1 MAVKFLE
8 VDGARLRK
16 AFKDR
21 SLVMM
26 DVSVDMGFDRAYLSV
41 VIFKKKIRKSSAD
54 ILDKVYGIPYEEY
67 KPIPMP
73 VMPEI
78 PEVQDEEPLPWDLT
92 SEPITTE
99 VIPQSAIVVTLSD
112 ETIQKIADAFE
123 ERMRKVWD

>member
-16 AFKDR
+16 AFEDR

-26 DVSVDMGFDRAYLSV
+26 DVSVDMGFDKSYLSG
-41 VIFKKKIRKSSAD
+41 VIYRGTIRKSSAD
-54 ILDKVYGIPYEEY
+54 ILEKVYGIPYEEY
-67 KPIPMP
+67 KPIPIP
-73 VMPEI
+73 VMPE
-78 PEVQDEEPLPWDLT
+78 PFKVLDEDPLPWDLT

-99 VIPQSAIVVTLSD
+99 AIHQSAIVVTLSD

>member
-1 MAVKFLE
+1 MVRFLE

-26 DVSVDMGFDRAYLSV
+26 DVSVDMGFDKSYLSG
-41 VIFKKKIRKSSAD
+41 VIYRGMIRKSSAD
-54 ILDKVYGIPYEEY
+54 ILEKVYGIPYEEY
-67 KPIPMP
+67 KPIPIP
-73 VMPEI
+73 VMPE
-78 PEVQDEEPLPWDLT
+78 PFKVLNEDLLPWDLT

-99 VIPQSAIVVTLSD
+99 TIPQSAIVVTLSD
-112 ETIQKIADAFE
+112 ETIQKIADVFE